1 MKIIKTEKELLEYM
15 DKDEPMPAHVMV
27 TGGYGDLQY
36 ECSCGHSHGVNLV
49 IKIACYKPVKFM
61 FKCSEGFYTLVRIKG
76 IFSQKAESEWG
87 CDGTLF
93 NNYVSKRGL

>member
-1 MKIIKTEKELLEYM
+1 MKIIKTEQELLEYM
-15 DKDEPMPAHVMV
+15 NKDEPMPPHVMV